1 MPPKDSFRG
10 MTDLSQRLT
19 GRLPAPLRERLHG
32 LPPGRSALVGVL
44 VVLLI
49 VALISG
55 GEEEPAPDRPSA
67 APVVADQQEPRVPR
81 GVGQAMDGMA
91 LEDKVAQ
98 LFLFGFE
105 GTDKD
110 AEIFSRMRKMDL
122 GGLVA
127 TSRNYGSRGQL
138 EGLTDEAAAVAKR
151 AKHVPPWIMARQTG
165 GEFSAFGDLPPELP
179 PAETESPAA
188 AAKAA
193 SEAAKALLSI
203 GVNGVLGPPLDVA
216 PEEGGSL
223 EGQAYS
229 DLPEEVTEYSRA
241 TVEAYDRAELFA
253 AAEHFPGLGGASLSP
268 EVGPASVGLTL
279 EELEQRDLRPFRAAI
294 DSGVPGMVVGN
305 GVYASD
311 DFLTPAS
318 ISPSVVTGL
327 LRDELGFDGVA
338 IADDL
343 SQPGV
348 TATIPVPE
356 AAVEAIKAGEDMVYI
371 DGREADQR
379 DAYDAVLSAVEKDEI
394 PMARID
400 EALIRVLT
408 AKRDAGLLE

>member
-1 MPPKDSFRG
+1 MPPKDSFQG
-10 MTDLSQRLT
+10 MTDLSRRLT

-32 LPPGRSALVGVL
+32 LPPGRSALVGIL

-55 GEEEPAPDRPSA
+55 GEEEPAPDRPPA
-67 APVVADQQEPRVPR
+67 APAADQQEPRLPR
-81 GVGQAMDGMA
+81 GAADAMDGMA
-91 LEDKVAQ
+91 VEDKVAQ

-122 GGLVA
+122 GGLVP
-127 TSRNYGSRGQL
+127 TSRNYRSRNQL

-151 AKHVPPWIMARQTG
+151 AKHVPPWIMARQPG
-165 GEFSAFGDLPPELP
+165 GEFSAFGDLPPEVP
-179 PAETESPAA
+179 PAETESAAA

-193 SEAAKALLSI
+193 SEAAKALLSV
-203 GVNGVLGPPLDVA
+203 GVNGLLGPPLDVA

-229 DLPEEVTEYSRA
+229 DLPEEVTEYTRA
-241 TVEAYDRAELFA
+241 TVEAYDRAKLFA

-279 EELEQRDLRPFRAAI
+279 EDLEERDLRPFRAAI
-294 DSGVPGMVVGN
+294 DSGVPGIVVGN

-318 ISPSVVTGL
+318 ISPSIVTGL

-371 DGREADQR
+371 SGREADQK

-394 PMARID
+394 PIARID
-400 EALIRVLT
+400 DALSRVLT
-408 AKRDAGLLE
+408 AKSDAGLLE